1 MFNNISQEK
10 IFKYFILG
18 VGIICLIIL
27 MTEVVFKA
35 KEINIPEVS
44 QPSELMKINWDI
56 FTEPLKIS
64 PPEFSVDLS
73 IRQGTSSRNVTL
85 SAVLNEKVSGSFRYK
100 FDCQSDGEYDSVSPK
115 IPDRSYRTECSYSE
129 DGSYKVSL
137 IVEGLLDYYQE
148 GEKKTKEITA
158 SAEKEII
165 VSSNLNP
172 VISLCRVEPSEGFSQ
187 DNFQF
192 NFKGK
197 AIDPDGDELE
207 FKWEFGD
214 GETSNRKQT
223 PHFYKK
229 TGVFTPKL
237 IVNDN
242 RGGQAVCIPS
252 PVLTLGRFSDFES
265 LELPDEIGR
274 NNPFT
279 PY

>member
-18 VGIICLIIL
+18 VGIVCLIIL
-27 MTEVVFKA
+27 MTEVVFEK
-35 KEINIPEVS
+35 KEISIPEVPQS
-44 QPSELMKINWDI
+44 SELMKINWEI
-56 FTEPLKIS
+56 FTEPLKVS

-73 IRQGTSSRNVTL
+73 IQQGTSSQKATL

-115 IPDRSYRTECSYSE
+115 IPDRSYRAECSYPE
-129 DGSYKVSL
+129 DGSYRVSL
-137 IVEGLLDYYQE
+137 LVEGLFDYYQE

-172 VISLCRVEPSEGFSQ
+172 IISLCRVEPSEGFSQ

-192 NFKGK
+192 NFRGE
-197 AIDPDGDELE
+197 ALDPDGDELE

-214 GETSNRKQT
+214 GETSNKKQT
-223 PHFYKK
+223 LHFYKK
-229 TGVFTPKL
+229 NGVFTPKL
-237 IVNDN
+237 TVSDS

-252 PVLTLGRFSDFES
+252 PVLTLGQFSAFEG
-265 LELPDEIGR
+265 LELPNEIGR